1 VRVLVQVVDAI
12 GVEAR
17 GASLYA
23 VHLVAFLEQKFGQVG
38 AVLAGYA
45 RDQCGLAQV
54 PVLVFVPN
62 SAKFTSTFNLADRNR
77 CTMNAAGL
85 SPWVAPVKV
94 TIYVAAICGAAV
106 FPTMAPAWA
115 GATEPSPVPEA
126 NAAATADFH
135 PVRKAPLAA
144 QEAALRT
151 SLAQTAVV
159 ISRSG
164 KALELWYPVRL
175 AFVPDGTELLAPA
188 TTMLDL
194 LARSLREYEHTTV
207 LVAVYT
213 DAIGSNSFN
222 QQQSQT
228 RAAAVVAYLETK
240 GVFPARLVAKG
251 AGESAPLEAP
261 NTPEGRDLN
270 RRVQIVITPL
280 S

>member
-1 VRVLVQVVDAI
+1 MRILVQVVDAI

-23 VHLVAFLEQKFGQVG
+23 VHLVAFLEQKFSQVG
-38 AVLAGYA
+38 AILAGYA

-62 SAKFTSTFNLADRNR
+62 SAKFTSTFNPADRNR
-77 CTMNAAGL
+77 CTMFAAGL
-85 SPWVAPVKV
+85 SPWVAPVKM
-94 TIYVAAICGAAV
+94 TIYLAVICGAAALSS
-106 FPTMAPAWA
+106 TGPARA
-115 GATEPSPVPEA
+115 GATDPDPPPQA
-126 NAAATADFH
+126 NAAATGDFH
-135 PVRKAPLAA
+135 PVRIAPLTA

-151 SLAQTAVV
+151 TLAHTAVV

-175 AFVPDGTELLAPA
+175 AFVPDGTELLASVTA
-188 TTMLDL
+188 MLDL
-194 LARSLREYEHTTV
+194 LARSLREYERTAV
-207 LVAVYT
+207 VVVVYT
-213 DAIGSNSFN
+213 DAIGSNNYN

-228 RAAAVVAYLETK
+228 RAAAVVAYLESK
-240 GVFPARLVAKG
+240 GVSPARLAAKG

-270 RRVQIVITPL
+270 RRLQVVITPL